1 MIFVLRE
8 SINTNKSRRL
18 WNEVLDCYGPAQ
30 PVSLFLSIG
39 TGIPANT
46 IVKDSLL
53 SQAEAVA
60 SIATNSE
67 ISNILFR
74 SLLNAF
80 SPVSMAKKYW
90 RLNVGD
96 GMPDWVPNEDGKS
109 GKWVLLGK
117 RTEEDIGSLDDV
129 SAIDQT
135 MNRAHSY
142 IESDIGQKL
151 LTEITQSLEPLT
163 T

>member
-1 MIFVLRE
+1 M
-8 SINTNKSRRL
+8 
-18 WNEVLDCYGPAQ
+18 LDCYGPAQ

-39 TGIPANT
+39 TGVPEDAVATGSLMNT
-46 IVKDSLL
+46 
-53 SQAEAVA
+53 ATTVA

-90 RLNVGD
+90 RLNVGN
-96 GMPDWVPNEDGKS
+96 GLPDWIVTKVKDEKTGEEVYQ

-117 RTEEDIGSLDDV
+117 RVEENIGDLDDV
-129 SAIDQT
+129 SAIGQT
-135 MNRAHSY
+135 RAKAHAY
-142 IESDIGQKL
+142 IESPAGQKL
-151 LTEITQSLEPLT
+151 IGEIVESMNAASREVGT
-163 T
+163 